1 MVSLFDDIFIKSS
14 NMPKLKKIL
23 VQIVLILCYTCC
35 TTSAFHNLSRFSS
48 RNFCKFL
55 IIWYFRIGRILNC
68 CSFIVVLPFQ
78 SQIIQIY
85 YFHEKNILIFI
96 LFETLKLILAGK
108 FKWFLPVM
116 GAPTKKLLWGSA
128 LANLETSESL
138 LLEDSSE
145 YNFETCKLT
154 EFFFHEYFFMAG
166 KFIWSYRSWISGWC
180 CRCWWLGRSTSWTC
194 SRSCRT

>member
-85 YFHEKNILIFI
+85 FFHEKNTYIIFI
-96 LFETLKLILAGK
+96 L
-108 FKWFLPVM
+108 
-116 GAPTKKLLWGSA
+116 
-128 LANLETSESL
+128 LETYSGGKIRMIFTRYG
-138 LLEDSSE
+138 SSHQ
-145 YNFETCKLT
+145 K
-154 EFFFHEYFFMAG
+154 
-166 KFIWSYRSWISGWC
+166 
-180 CRCWWLGRSTSWTC
+180 TSV
-194 SRSCRT
+194 R